1 MSIQC
6 MAQQA
11 SILSHSSNVF
21 YNPWATE
28 LAELLINL
36 TKREGGLGFGQGSPQ
51 ADGGAKVFF
60 ANSGTEANEGAL
72 KIARKL
78 GKDNWARKH
87 NKSPE
92 DPSCSKYRVVY
103 FKNSFHGRSL
113 GSLSATGTKKYQIP
127 FAPLVP
133 GFDMGKVN
141 DIDSVDLVGDD
152 TCAVI
157 VEPIQG
163 EGGIF
168 PAQESWLREL
178 RKRCSE
184 KGAVLIFDEIQVSD
198 SDFGYLYGT
207 QIFYSV
213 DCIARVIFGL
223 IHLYQLTAIRIL
235 SQWRSHLLMVSQL
248 VQL

>member
-1 MSIQC
+1 

-11 SILSHSSNVF
+11 AVISHSSNVF

-28 LAELLINL
+28 LAELLISL
-36 TKREGGLGFGQGSPQ
+36 TKREGGLGFQKGSQ

-72 KIARKL
+72 KIARKF
-78 GKDNWARKH
+78 GKDNWARSH
-87 NKSPE
+87 NKSPD
-92 DPSCSKYRVVY
+92 DPSCPKYRVVY

-113 GSLSATGTKKYQIP
+113 GSLSATGTPKYQIP

-141 DIDSVDLVGDD
+141 DIDSVELVNED

-168 PAQESWLREL
+168 PADEKWLREL

-184 KGAVLIFDEIQVSD
+184 KGAVLIFDEIQVNKFQMLIIDELPISHF
-198 SDFGYLYGT
+198 SVACTVLGTFGHTRPCQLN
-207 QIFYSV
+207 
-213 DCIARVIFGL
+213 VI
-223 IHLYQLTAIRIL
+223 QT
-235 SQWRSHLLMVSQL
+235 LLRWQNR
-248 VQL
+248 